1 MSMLQIHRCRVG
13 QYKRSQK
20 SWKHSAEQAIAL
32 KREFADLLEDDKSPQ
47 TEAQDAET
55 PATSAAEPHDHTS
68 AVPDDTKK
76 AKKRK
81 AHTSGTDRDASEPT
95 EPPRKKKKKRKTIV
109 ATEQAEMN
117 SPVGDVSLAE
127 ADKAKSA
134 SPGGKPK
141 KASKRKKQ
149 A

>member
-32 KREFADLLEDDKSPQ
+32 KREFADLLEDDNSPQ
-47 TEAQDAET
+47 TEAQDAKP
-55 PATSAAEPHDHTS
+55 PATSAAEPHDHST

-81 AHTSGTDRDASEPT
+81 AHRSDMDAT
-95 EPPRKKKKKRKTIV
+95 EPIEPLRKKKKKRKTIV
-109 ATEQAEMN
+109 ATEQTQID
-117 SPVGDVSLAE
+117 SPVEDVSLAE

-141 KASKRKKQ
+141 KASKRKKEP
-149 A
+149 